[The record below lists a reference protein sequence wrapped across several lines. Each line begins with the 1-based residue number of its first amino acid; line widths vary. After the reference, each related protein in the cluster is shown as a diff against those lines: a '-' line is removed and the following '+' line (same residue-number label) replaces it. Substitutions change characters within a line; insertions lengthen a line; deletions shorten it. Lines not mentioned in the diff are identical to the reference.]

1 MPFKPHPTDPD
12 KMVYVS
18 RQYDIPQLQGVTV
31 TPEDEEFNRIEREAK
46 QRMVAVRY
54 AVAARK
60 RGKEDDDDIQGFM
73 PDWANFHDGVA
84 VGRSAA
90 FEEIKNKIKAMPFND
105 DTIGS
110 LLIWLKEQE

>member
-1 MPFKPHPTDPD
+1 M
-12 KMVYVS
+12 
-18 RQYDIPQLQGVTV
+18 
-31 TPEDEEFNRIEREAK
+31 TPEDEEFNRIEMEAK
-46 QRMVAVRY
+46 QRMEAVRH
-54 AVAARK
+54 AVATRK

-90 FEEIKNKIKAMPFND
+90 FTEIRDKIKAMPFND
-105 DTIGS
+105 DTLAS